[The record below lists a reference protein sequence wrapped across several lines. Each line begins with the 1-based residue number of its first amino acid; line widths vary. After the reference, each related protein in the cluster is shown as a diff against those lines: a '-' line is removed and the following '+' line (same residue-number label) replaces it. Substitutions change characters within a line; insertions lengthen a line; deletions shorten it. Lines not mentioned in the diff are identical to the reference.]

1 MDHRHCK
8 PNPKSYDWYEYSIAG
23 DCSATEC
30 KVTVVNYDAGA
41 NSSAE
46 DAPAFQERYV
56 ARILDVGDG
65 RLGDLA
71 LSYFD
76 KPGGGFAVGT
86 RRVLS
91 PATGNAVA
99 TGGAS
104 EELSAAFVTPG
115 AKELQAC
122 HEAYGTFV
130 KLQDARQIPL
140 NFTLENPCG
149 PLSAALDQPT
159 VPEALAEL

>member
-1 MDHRHCK
+1 M
-8 PNPKSYDWYEYSIAG
+8 
-23 DCSATEC
+23 
-30 KVTVVNYDAGA
+30 VNYDAAIGGS

-46 DAPAFQERYV
+46 DGGGGAPAFQERYV

-91 PATGNAVA
+91 PTPAAA
-99 TGGAS
+99 AGGAREAS
-104 EELSAAFVTPG
+104 ATSTAAEL
-115 AKELQAC
+115 KAC
-122 HEAYGTFV
+122 HDAFGTFV
-130 KLQDARQIPL
+130 QLQDARQIPL

-149 PLSAALDQPT
+149 PLP
-159 VPEALAEL
+159 VPLALAEL

>member
-1 MDHRHCK
+1 M
-8 PNPKSYDWYEYSIAG
+8 
-23 DCSATEC
+23 
-30 KVTVVNYDAGA
+30 VNYDAAVGRS

-46 DAPAFQERYV
+46 DGGGGAPAFQERYV

-91 PATGNAVA
+91 PAPAPA
-99 TGGAS
+99 AAGGVREAS
-104 EELSAAFVTPG
+104 APSSAAAAPG
-115 AKELQAC
+115 PAELKAC
-122 HEAYGTFV
+122 HDAFGTFV
-130 KLQDARQIPL
+130 QLQDARQIPL

-149 PLSAALDQPT
+149 PLPAPL
-159 VPEALAEL
+159 ALAEL